1 MVNGPWSMIHGT
13 LNGNRAPS
21 ETKLV
26 GCRLRLQTDPLAPMV
41 LRQIPIPYDQL
52 DLPLE
57 RVPDLTVRLSA
68 GLGLREALL
77 GLPSMLQIGC
87 GDPCP
92 ALLRPWTGRASS
104 VQSAPSRPSDR
115 GPLTFRAAPCL
126 GQAPFARPVGTKA
139 GGETNHR
146 EQLRLIFYGV
156 AGSAV
161 YGVI

>member
-1 MVNGPWSMIHGT
+1 
-13 LNGNRAPS
+13 
-21 ETKLV
+21 
-26 GCRLRLQTDPLAPMV
+26 MV

-52 DLPLE
+52 DLHLE
-57 RVPDLTVRLSA
+57 RVPDFPV
-68 GLGLREALL
+68 GLCPGFGRREPLL
-77 GLPSMLQIGC
+77 GLPTMLHIGG

-146 EQLRLIFYGV
+146 
-156 AGSAV
+156 
-161 YGVI
+161 